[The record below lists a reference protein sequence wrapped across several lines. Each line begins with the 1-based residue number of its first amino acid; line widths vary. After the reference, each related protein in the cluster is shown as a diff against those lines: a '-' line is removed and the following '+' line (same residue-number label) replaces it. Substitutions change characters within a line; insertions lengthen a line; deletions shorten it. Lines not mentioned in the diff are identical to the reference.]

1 MGGYHGFS
9 SIHGML
15 FGDLTIAEWVFPSDL
30 MGLNGINGG
39 LMGY

>member
-30 MGLNGINGG
+30 MGLKGINGG